1 MKALSKK
8 AGLLCR
14 QNGKRITRERLSLFE
29 GVAKEKGHFS
39 VDELILKLKSR
50 GCKVSRDTMYRNLPL
65 LLEAGL
71 LRQSFQSGRGTFYE
85 AAVGRGHHDHLICSQ
100 CGKIIEFVNERIE
113 KFQDEIARR
122 KHFRLQSHTL
132 QLVGVC
138 SKCQD

>member
-1 MKALSKK
+1 MKDFSEK

-14 QNGKRITRERLSLFE
+14 KKGKRMTRERLGLFE
-29 GVAKEKGHFS
+29 GIAKQKGHFS
-39 VDELILKLKSR
+39 VDELIVRLKRR

-65 LLEAGL
+65 LMEAGL

-85 AAVGRGHHDHLICSQ
+85 AAGGRVHHDHLICSR

-113 KFQDEIARR
+113 KFQDAIARR

-138 SKCQD
+138 AKCQD